1 MKEFEIIKKLM
12 KEFEDSDLTIKELQT
27 KIQKITNKKI
37 DEYVLN
43 NYWRSETLDNFIN
56 KLISNKNFDF
66 SKKLEDSEALLLI
79 EEIMNNVHDNII
91 IEKNSRILEYN
102 YSKPSGLISDLIF
115 EEDINNC
122 NIILEKLKE

>member
-79 EEIMNNVHDNII
+79 EEIMNNVHDDII

>member
-79 EEIMNNVHDNII
+79 EEIMNNVHDDII

-115 EEDINNC
+115 KEDINNC

>member
-56 KLISNKNFDF
+56 KLISNKNF
-66 SKKLEDSEALLLI
+66 
-79 EEIMNNVHDNII
+79 
-91 IEKNSRILEYN
+91 
-102 YSKPSGLISDLIF
+102 
-115 EEDINNC
+115 
-122 NIILEKLKE
+122 